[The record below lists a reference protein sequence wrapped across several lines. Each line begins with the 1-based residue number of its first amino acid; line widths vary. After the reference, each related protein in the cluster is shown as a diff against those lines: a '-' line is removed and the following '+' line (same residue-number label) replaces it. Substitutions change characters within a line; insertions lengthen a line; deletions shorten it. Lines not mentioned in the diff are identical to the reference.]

1 MSANDEILKREIIEK
16 VGPEIGPF
24 KARIFPEGSNFDQIL
39 FENGGLTFSHE
50 NLIYG
55 SNDCVYVKKDNGGN
69 EVPVMA
75 IEASNCLRTGSSGN
89 AQYQRFHHAY
99 GAVKNGIIGVMYYP
113 KGKHKPQPDL
123 YGFTYKT
130 SQQLN
135 TSYLVIHDLKII
147 KNILLLL
154 EKNPDEAQLYIEKI
168 QSENFEIFKQN
179 FEKLYKN
186 KWEIFCDKRSRII
199 HGDKIIFYNMTNL
212 ENLTDS
218 SLRAGHICVGEM
230 LLTKAYFPEKDMI
243 FLWPRMT
250 NDDLK
255 KVKNKKGDKE
265 INILLNTKKLVLKTI
280 DDLIDV
286 PSELKE
292 DFLFLRDKTLLGSNL
307 KLKNKSTKRL
317 HALIKSG
324 DIKIS

>member
-39 FENGGLTFSHE
+39 FENGGLTFSYE

-55 SNDCVYVKKDNGGN
+55 SNDCVYVKKDNEGN

-75 IEASNCLRTGSSGN
+75 IEASNCLDTGSSGN

-99 GAVKNGIIGVMYYP
+99 GAVKNGIIGVMYY
-113 KGKHKPQPDL
+113 KSGKHKPQPDL
-123 YGFTYKT
+123 YGFTYKI

-135 TSYLVIHDLKII
+135 TPYLVVHDLKIV

-186 KWEIFCDKRSRII
+186 KWEIFCDKRSRIVL
-199 HGDKIIFYNMTNL
+199 GDRIIYYNMTNL
-212 ENLTDS
+212 DNLTKGS
-218 SLRAGHICVGEM
+218 VRAGHICVGEM
-230 LLTKAYFPEKDMI
+230 LLTKAYFPEKSMI
-243 FLWPRMT
+243 YLWPRMT
-250 NDDLK
+250 GNDLK
-255 KVKNKKGDKE
+255 KVKNKKRDKE
-265 INILLNTKKLVLKTI
+265 LNILFNTEELDIKTI

-307 KLKNKSTKRL
+307 TLKNKSTKRL

-324 DIKIS
+324 DIKIL